1 MLRREKM
8 KTIFLC
14 GAFASL
20 AMTAAT
26 AAEAPRSMVPQTEP
40 MAPAQMQMPRDT
52 MGYARMAGAG
62 DLYEIESSR
71 LAQQKGATG
80 AVRQFGQMMIEQH
93 TQTTQALT
101 SAARAAGM
109 TPPPPALAPRQQK
122 MIDELRGLSGAPVD
136 AAYLRQQRMA
146 HQEALALHA
155 GYAENGD
162 NAALRKVAAA
172 AVPIVQRHIDLLA
185 QLPKG

>member
-1 MLRREKM
+1 M

-122 MIDELRGLSGAPVD
+122 MIHELRGLSGAPFD

>member
-1 MLRREKM
+1 M
-8 KTIFLC
+8 KTIFLG
-14 GAFASL
+14 GAVASL
-20 AMTAAT
+20 ALTAA
-26 AAEAPRSMVPQTEP
+26 AAVEAPRPTLPQTEP
-40 MAPAQMQMPRDT
+40 MPPAQMTMPRDA

-122 MIDELRGLSGAPVD
+122 MIDELRGLSGAPFD
-136 AAYLRQQRMA
+136 AAYLRQQQAA

>member
-1 MLRREKM
+1 M
-8 KTIFLC
+8 KTMILG

-26 AAEAPRSMVPQTEP
+26 AAVVPAPLVPQTEP
-40 MAPAQMQMPRDT
+40 MAPAQMAMPRDA

-71 LAQQKGATG
+71 LAQQKAGSG
-80 AVRQFGQMMIEQH
+80 AVRQFGQMMIEHH
-93 TQTTQALT
+93 TMTTQQLT

-109 TPPPPALAPRQQK
+109 TPPPPALEPRQQK
-122 MIDELRGLSGAPVD
+122 MVDELRSLSGAQFD
-136 AAYLRQQRMA
+136 AAYLRQQGMA
-146 HQEALALHA
+146 HQEALALHS

-162 NAALRKVAAA
+162 NAALRKVASA

-185 QLPKG
+185 RLPKD